1 MTGSATLARANI
13 KDYEFQTVDKTIEK
27 GDAII
32 WVRPIRK
39 LYGKPVSDAV
49 LARSDLSCAA
59 STRGTGSRGPSPFQ

>member
-13 KDYEFQTVDKTIEK
+13 KDYEFQIVDKTYK
-27 GDAII
+27 KSDAII
-32 WVRPIRK
+32 SVRPIR
-39 LYGKPVSDAV
+39 KPVSDAV